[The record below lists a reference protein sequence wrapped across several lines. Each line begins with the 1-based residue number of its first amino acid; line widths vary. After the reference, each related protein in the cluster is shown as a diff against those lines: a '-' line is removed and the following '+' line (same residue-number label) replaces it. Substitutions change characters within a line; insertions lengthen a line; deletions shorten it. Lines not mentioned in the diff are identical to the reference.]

1 MTRPEGILFVSQSEE
16 KKAAEKAVQNILHW
30 ASSLMKHKKQ
40 LLSGLS
46 SKCWF
51 GPFFKNS
58 WLQTSRGFSVFL
70 ELRTAGS
77 EAEAS

>member
-1 MTRPEGILFVSQSEE
+1 MSKYEEE
-16 KKAAEKAVQNILHW
+16 KAAVLEKAVKNILHW
-30 ASSLMKHKKQ
+30 ASSLLTRKKQ

-46 SKCWF
+46 SKYLS

-58 WLQTSRGFSVFL
+58 ELQTSRDFSVFL
-70 ELRTAGS
+70 ELRIAGS